1 LPEWFFTGKISVDS
15 GRDAFHGEI
24 RMTDESQEK
33 RGGGETG
40 RTFLV
45 VVDDSEEMQVALHFA
60 ARRAMRTGGRVA
72 LLYVQQPAE
81 FQHWMAVGDLMREE
95 AREEAES
102 LMQKLSAEVREWS
115 GNYPVVH
122 MREGDVREELEKLLD
137 EETSISVLVLAA
149 STESSGP
156 GPLISYLV
164 GKGSA
169 RLRVPVTIVPGSLS
183 DEEIVGIT

>member
-1 LPEWFFTGKISVDS
+1 
-15 GRDAFHGEI
+15 
-24 RMTDESQEK
+24 MTDESQLKKDEA
-33 RGGGETG
+33 EAG

-60 ARRAMRTGGRVA
+60 SRRAMRTGGRVA

-95 AREEAES
+95 AREEAEG

-115 GNYPVVH
+115 GHYPVVH
-122 MREGDVREELEKLLD
+122 MREGSMREELETLL
-137 EETSISVLVLAA
+137 EEESGISVLVLAA
-149 STESSGP
+149 STETSGP

-164 GKGSA
+164 GKGSGK
-169 RLRVPVTIVPGSLS
+169 LRVPVTIVPGSLT
-183 DEEIVGIT
+183 DEEIIAIT

>member
-1 LPEWFFTGKISVDS
+1 MADKSQAKPGDS
-15 GRDAFHGEI
+15 
-24 RMTDESQEK
+24 
-33 RGGGETG
+33 ETS

-60 ARRAMRTGGRVA
+60 SRRAMRTGGRVA
-72 LLYVQQPAE
+72 LLYVQQPTE

-95 AREEAES
+95 AREEAEG
-102 LMQKLSAEVREWS
+102 LMQKLSAEVKEWS

-122 MREGDVREELEKLLD
+122 MREGDIREELEKLL
-137 EETSISVLVLAA
+137 EEEESVSVLVLAA

-156 GPLISYLV
+156 GPLISYIV

-169 RLRVPVTIVPGSLS
+169 RLRIPVTIVPGSLT
-183 DEEIVGIT
+183 DEEIIGIT

>member
-1 LPEWFFTGKISVDS
+1 MI
-15 GRDAFHGEI
+15 
-24 RMTDESQEK
+24 DESQEK
-33 RGGGETG
+33 QRAAVEAN

-60 ARRAMRTGGRVA
+60 SRRAMRTGGRVA

-95 AREEAES
+95 AREEAEG
-102 LMQKLSAEVREWS
+102 LMQKLSAEVKEWS

-122 MREGDVREELEKLLD
+122 MREGDVGEELEKLLG
-137 EETSISVLVLAA
+137 EEESISVLVLAA
-149 STESSGP
+149 STDTSGP

-183 DEEIVGIT
+183 DAEIIAIT

>member
-1 LPEWFFTGKISVDS
+1 MAE
-15 GRDAFHGEI
+15 
-24 RMTDESQEK
+24 ESQDKPKAVESN
-33 RGGGETG
+33 

-45 VVDDSEEMQVALHFA
+45 VVDESEEMQVALHFA
-60 ARRAMRTGGRVA
+60 SRRAMRTGGRVA

-95 AREEAES
+95 AREEAEG
-102 LMQKLSAEVREWS
+102 LMQKLSAEVKEWS

-122 MREGDVREELEKLLD
+122 MREGDIREELEKLLD
-137 EETSISVLVLAA
+137 EEESISIVVLAA

-164 GKGSA
+164 GKGGT

-183 DEEIVGIT
+183 DEEIVAIS